1 MPCAGV
7 AARISSLVVTDCV
20 ILACCLS
27 AMKILIAD
35 DHRLII
41 DAVAEK
47 LAELVPHAAIVTA
60 FSVEDMLLA
69 LDGGVSLA
77 LIDLGMPG
85 AHGVRHVAEA
95 HQRWPD
101 LKIIVLSG
109 AQDQAVVRAAMDAG
123 ASGFISKAH
132 SPEDMLAAVQVVLA
146 GGHYLPPVMG
156 LGLAPAAEP
165 GPPDALDP
173 YAISLAPTPVQLRGM
188 LTERQHDVLQHLS
201 AGLPNKEIARGLG
214 ISEGTV
220 KIHLAAI
227 FRALHA
233 RNRTEAVIAARAL
246 AETGVFKENKPL
258 AQS

>member
-85 AHGVRHVAEA
+85 AHVSVM
-95 HQRWPD
+95 WPT
-101 LKIIVLSG
+101 
-109 AQDQAVVRAAMDAG
+109 R
-123 ASGFISKAH
+123 
-132 SPEDMLAAVQVVLA
+132 
-146 GGHYLPPVMG
+146 
-156 LGLAPAAEP
+156 
-165 GPPDALDP
+165 
-173 YAISLAPTPVQLRGM
+173 T
-188 LTERQHDVLQHLS
+188 S
-201 AGLPNKEIARGLG
+201 AGLI
-214 ISEGTV
+214 
-220 KIHLAAI
+220 
-227 FRALHA
+227 
-233 RNRTEAVIAARAL
+233 
-246 AETGVFKENKPL
+246 
-258 AQS
+258 